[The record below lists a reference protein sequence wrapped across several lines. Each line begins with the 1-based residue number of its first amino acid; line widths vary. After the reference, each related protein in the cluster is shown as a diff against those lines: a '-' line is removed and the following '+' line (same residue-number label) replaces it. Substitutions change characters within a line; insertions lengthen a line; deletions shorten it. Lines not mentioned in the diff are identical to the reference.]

1 VRLALAHNFITKLPA
16 EMGELRLL
24 KDLSITGNQV
34 KVPNQQVLDSGMDF
48 VLEYLYSLKQSEEL
62 GELMLDGMSFTDFPN
77 EVIELKNLVHLS
89 VCSNQIEKIPD
100 SINKLITLKRL
111 FISDNRIETLPDNV
125 VSIEALVI
133 LEADKNRLSTLPKG
147 FGFLPDVEAL
157 VLSRNNF
164 SIVPL
169 ELGYLKK
176 LRLLDMEG
184 NQLRYPFNVLF
195 ARGFKHVFSFLDTV
209 ASTGET
215 KTIDLGGIQFPRVPE
230 ALEEESYA
238 ERIVLHGNNM
248 VEVPA
253 FVYSPEFTSLK
264 RLTLCENLLKE
275 LPVAVYKITSLTHL
289 DLEFNRLRN
298 IPDVVENLSLLTV
311 LNVSN
316 NQIASLPHIM
326 SAKLTGLRYLCADN
340 NFIRSVPTL
349 ASMTALLTLS
359 VMDNRLSSLDS
370 SEANQAA
377 QLREI
382 WVARNEIT
390 LLPPWLSER
399 KVIEYIDI
407 PLRDIDPAA
416 DEDPIHL
423 KMKTKDAIRIWVPG
437 LRMDLSNLGLSE
449 IPGDIWRKAQIG
461 NLNCSGNRLVEVS
474 NQIGIMVNLT
484 QVYFVHNRLDE
495 LPASFGTLMSL
506 KICRLD
512 HNFFEEIPKCLYKLR
527 NLESLTMS
535 FNSLKNFMEA
545 DIGQLQELKVCMCA
559 CVHTQICVYTC
570 MCACLMS
577 SCQFVQLPVCLLTMS
592 CTGTIH

>member
-1 VRLALAHNFITKLPA
+1 LVRLALAHNFITKLPA
-16 EMGELRLL
+16 EMGDLRLL
-24 KDLSITGNQV
+24 KDLSIAGNQV
-34 KVPNQQVLDSGMDF
+34 RVPNQQVLDSGMDF
-48 VLEYLYSLKQSEEL
+48 VLEYLYSLAQSEER
-62 GELMLDGMSFTDFPN
+62 GELLLDGMSFADFPT
-77 EVIELKNLVHLS
+77 EVIEIKNLVHLS
-89 VCSNQIEKIPD
+89 VCSNQIRTIPE
-100 SINKLITLKRL
+100 SINKLITLQRL
-111 FISDNRIETLPDNV
+111 FVSDNRIEYLPENLIN
-125 VSIEALVI
+125 IEALVI
-133 LEADKNRLSTLPKG
+133 LEADKNRLSGLPKR
-147 FGFLPDVEAL
+147 FGFLPDVEVL

-176 LRLLDMEG
+176 LRVLEMEG
-184 NQLRYPFNVLF
+184 NQLLYPFNVLF
-195 ARGFKHVFSFLDTV
+195 ARGFKHVFNFLDTV

-215 KTIDLGGIQFPRVPE
+215 KSIELGGIQFPRVPE
-230 ALEEESYA
+230 ALEEENYA

-275 LPVAVYKITSLTHL
+275 LPAEVYHVTSLTHL

-298 IPDVVENLSLLTV
+298 IPDFIGNLSLLTE

-316 NQIASLPHIM
+316 NQIASLPQIIA
-326 SAKLTGLRYLCADN
+326 SKLTGLRYLCADH

-349 ASMTALLTLS
+349 ANMTALLTLS

-370 SEANQAA
+370 CEAHMAA

-390 LLPPWLSER
+390 LLPPWLCDR

-416 DEDPIHL
+416 DEDANQL
-423 KMKTKDAIRIWVPG
+423 KLKTKDAIRIWVPG
-437 LRMDLSNLGLSE
+437 LRMDLANLGLSE
-449 IPGDIWRKAQIG
+449 IPNDIWRKAQIG
-461 NLNCSGNRLVEVS
+461 NLNCSGNRLEGIS
-474 NQIGIMVNLT
+474 KQIGIMVNLT

-495 LPASFGTLMSL
+495 LPDAFGTLMSL

-527 NLESLTMS
+527 NLERLTMS
-535 FNSLKNFMEA
+535 FNSLKYFIEA

-559 CVHTQICVYTC
+559 CVHVC
-570 MCACLMS
+570 MRCL
-577 SCQFVQLPVCLLTMS
+577 
-592 CTGTIH
+592 